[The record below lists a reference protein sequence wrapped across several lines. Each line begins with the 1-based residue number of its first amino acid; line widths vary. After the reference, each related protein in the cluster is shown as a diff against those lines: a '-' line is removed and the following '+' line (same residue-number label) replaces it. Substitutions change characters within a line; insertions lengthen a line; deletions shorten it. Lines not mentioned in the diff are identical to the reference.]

1 AVGST
6 MMGGVLILIFSMV
19 FRNSLANRP
28 AVAGLLYGA
37 GAGLAINA
45 SWRIACPISTP
56 LHALGAHGVAIVAT
70 ALLGAWIGQVQEKRW
85 RKTQS

>member
-1 AVGST
+1 
-6 MMGGVLILIFSMV
+6 MGGVLILIFSLV

-28 AVAGLLYGA
+28 MAAGLLYGV

-56 LHALGAHGVAIVAT
+56 LHALGAHGAAIVAT
-70 ALLGAWIGQVQEKRW
+70 ALLGALIGRSQEKRNLGF
-85 RKTQS
+85 